1 MTEKKRTFEEEEED
15 DYVCSSDE
23 EEEVVE
29 MCPEDNCK
37 NERNK
42 ENKKGR
48 CNECQKWW
56 YETKRIFFGCERRCF
71 KCQDIFLPETRDKTR
86 DVEGYICDV
95 CVEVVVVDE
104 VDDDEIEE

>member
-1 MTEKKRTFEEEEED
+1 MTEQEKNEKKRTYKEEEVEED
-15 DYVCSSDE
+15 EYSSE
-23 EEEVVE
+23 EEEVE
-29 MCPEDNCK
+29 LCPMDNCK

-71 KCQDIFLPETRDKTR
+71 KCQEIFEPETRDKTR
-86 DVEGYICDV
+86 DVEGYICYV
-95 CVEVVVVDE
+95 CIIDNLVVK
-104 VDDDEIEE
+104 